1 MITRMCS
8 VNIDTDD
15 CQDEFQ
21 KKSDAVSETLAQKT
35 NETGLAIT
43 DIISVEE
50 SFIRQI
56 ESLQCLGDGPCID
69 VEAFLLS
76 TLDKD
81 TTPIIRDNERAF
93 LNEDNLSVL
102 GMLLFALFQQ
112 RCNNPPDARFE
123 QSPYPQLL
131 TNIPFDTTFLSDE
144 NSTSIV
150 FAVLPPEEQGESFDD
165 VIPVADNN
173 VNLLVDEG
181 DESPTPK
188 KRGRGRPK
196 KTSTAA
202 DSPPRIAKR
211 DRTPNRRYIPPEATH
226 KNNLAKACEEAP
238 EAPVRTNK
246 RRGGRRKAASTKEKE
261 VQPRRPL
268 PVSQP
273 TSPAISDTEE
283 HSPTTRK
290 QPKAAT
296 QYYRTADYSNEST
309 THLQPSSTGVTQ
321 QQLELMKTMHEYD
334 KQNAVLRAQ
343 LDFVTLNADRAAK
356 IQSETKALCF
366 EILDKGAD
374 LTKKGATVA
383 TENNSALSTTIST
396 VVAATASRREE
407 PYSGTFSAA
416 SNNHMMFPVLT
427 AAPPTIVN
435 LSTQSVST
443 EESARVSISSTPV
456 TTVTQQHPVQ
466 TTATPPFNSVGL
478 SHNSQPQVQLPQ
490 TPQHSVITPFY
501 PTIQGNISLY
511 YRYCFTDIVL

>member
-1 MITRMCS
+1 MCS

-21 KKSDAVSETLAQKT
+21 KKSDAVSETLAQKA

-43 DIISVEE
+43 DIISVKQ
-50 SFIRQI
+50 SFIHQI

-81 TTPIIRDNERAF
+81 TSPIISDDERAF
-93 LNEDNLSVL
+93 IIGDDLSVL

-112 RCNNPPDARFE
+112 RCNNPPDDRFKK
-123 QSPYPQLL
+123 SPYPQLL
-131 TNIPFDTTFLSDE
+131 VNIPFDTTFLSDE
-144 NSTSIV
+144 NSTSVV
-150 FAVLPPEEQGESFDD
+150 FTVVPEEVHGESFDD
-165 VIPVADNN
+165 VIPVADNFI
-173 VNLLVDEG
+173 NLVVDE
-181 DESPTPK
+181 DDKSPTPK
-188 KRGRGRPK
+188 KRGRGRPCT
-196 KTSTAA
+196 KTSTATDEA
-202 DSPPRIAKR
+202 PRIAKR
-211 DRTPNRRYIPPEATH
+211 ARTPNSKYIPPEATH
-226 KNNLAKACEEAP
+226 KNNLAKDCA
-238 EAPVRTNK
+238 EAPVGTNK
-246 RRGGRRKAASTKEKE
+246 KRGGRRKAEPTKAKE
-261 VQPRRPL
+261 VQTNRPL
-268 PVSQP
+268 LVSQP
-273 TSPAISDTEE
+273 TSPAISDIEE

-290 QPKAAT
+290 RPKAAT
-296 QYYRTADYSNEST
+296 QSYRTADYSNVST
-309 THLQPSSTGVTQ
+309 THLQLQPSSTGGT
-321 QQLELMKTMHEYD
+321 QQLELMKTIHEYD

-343 LDFVTLNADRAAK
+343 LDFVSLNADRAAK

-374 LTKKGATVA
+374 LTKRGATVA

-407 PYSGTFSAA
+407 AYSGTFSAA

-435 LSTQSVST
+435 LSTQSIST

-456 TTVTQQHPVQ
+456 TTVQQQHPVQ
-466 TTATPPFNSVGL
+466 TTATPPFSSVGL
-478 SHNSQPQVQLPQ
+478 PHNSQPQLQLPQ
-490 TPQHSVITPFY
+490 HSAITPFY

-511 YRYCFTDIVL
+511 CRNCFTIIVL